1 MPSGLGALLGA
12 HRRHH
17 ERVNRKREDFED
29 ARSGF
34 AWGGRRMMPGQR
46 DLEFSSRDSVE
57 VVCESAVRLSEH
69 GVVDEASVEDEVDAV
84 GDDSPWQ

>member
-1 MPSGLGALLGA
+1 
-12 HRRHH
+12 
-17 ERVNRKREDFED
+17 
-29 ARSGF
+29 
-34 AWGGRRMMPGQR
+34 MMPGQR